1 MAAGKLVAERTRQA
15 REAQKK
21 AAAEAAAIIAKNKDP
36 AAPAVPAAPAAA
48 FATEDDRPGSILST
62 TLWLAEGSFIVSLI
76 GLYYKREELKALFS
90 NKTAPPVPLQP
101 APTPSNNLP
110 PPLQPKGIRR
120 MD

>member
-1 MAAGKLVAERTRQA
+1 MAARKLVAERTRQA
-15 REAQKK
+15 REAQQK

-36 AAPAVPAAPAAA
+36 AAPAAPAAA

-62 TLWLAEGSFIVSLI
+62 TLWLAAGSFIVSLI

-110 PPLQPKGIRR
+110 PPLKPKGIRR